1 MLTSAFPGPVRA
13 SGLIGSDQIQ
23 SRLGW
28 GSNLAN
34 ASHAAR
40 SAEGTG
46 IPVPVIV
53 TTAVT
58 IYTLPVGQLG

>member
-1 MLTSAFPGPVRA
+1 MPTSAFPGPVRA

-34 ASHAAR
+34 ASHAAD
-40 SAEGTG
+40 T
-46 IPVPVIV
+46 PPD
-53 TTAVT
+53 
-58 IYTLPVGQLG
+58 QLKEPASQFQ